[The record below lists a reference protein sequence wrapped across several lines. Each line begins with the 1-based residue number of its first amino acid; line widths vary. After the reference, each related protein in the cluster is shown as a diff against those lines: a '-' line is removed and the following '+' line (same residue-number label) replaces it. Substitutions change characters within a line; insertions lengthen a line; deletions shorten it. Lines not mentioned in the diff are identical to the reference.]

1 MNKKDASELTTEMMI
16 TDALL
21 RIKSLENVLIK
32 KGLLTKEELQ
42 QEMEVV
48 AQQIAKSILQKA
60 GIPGEI
66 EDLLKSLQTDSKSF
80 SGN

>member
-1 MNKKDASELTTEMMI
+1 MNKKDASELTAEMMI

-21 RIKSLENVLIK
+21 RIKSLENLLIK
-32 KGLLTKEELQ
+32 KGLFTKDELQ

-66 EDLLKSLQTDSKSF
+66 EDLLKSLQTDSKTF
-80 SGN
+80 TGN